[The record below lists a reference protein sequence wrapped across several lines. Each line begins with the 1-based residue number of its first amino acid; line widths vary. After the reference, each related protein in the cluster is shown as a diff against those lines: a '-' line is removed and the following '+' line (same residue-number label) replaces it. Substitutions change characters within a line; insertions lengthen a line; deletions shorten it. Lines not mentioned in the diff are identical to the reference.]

1 MAWGTRVHGAANRA
15 QHVEL
20 LSLYMTQHL
29 YMIPPVGRAC
39 CGRQGGDSMKQHTY
53 TKHLHTHT
61 HACTHRHAQQTT
73 QPIYVDVTYVY
84 NIQQFTTKVQS
95 PLEYTIPICNSLHM
109 TDNTAKGL
117 ISKVPPASGVTGDT
131 VSNKVSMHP

>member
-1 MAWGTRVHGAANRA
+1 
-15 QHVEL
+15 
-20 LSLYMTQHL
+20 
-29 YMIPPVGRAC
+29 
-39 CGRQGGDSMKQHTY
+39 MKQHTY
-53 TKHLHTHT
+53 TKHVYTHT
-61 HACTHRHAQQTT
+61 HAYTHRHAQQTT
-73 QPIYVDVTYVY
+73 QPIYVNVTYVY

-95 PLEYTIPICNSLHM
+95 LEYTIPICNSLHT